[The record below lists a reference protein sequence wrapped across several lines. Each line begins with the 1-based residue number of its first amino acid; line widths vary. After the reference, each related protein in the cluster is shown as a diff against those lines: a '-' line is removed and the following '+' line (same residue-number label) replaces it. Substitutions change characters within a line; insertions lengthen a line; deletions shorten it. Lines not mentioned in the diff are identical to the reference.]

1 VPLGILSAWEPL
13 GGIFCAN
20 LPIIYR
26 AVVNMLRNVKDSVS
40 GQRSQTRNPGSKP
53 YVDSQQSHRRWQTL
67 YNERGRQ
74 TGYHSEASATK
85 PLGEVTE
92 LQSISMNG
100 IQVRH
105 YFEQEIYHEGDEV
118 PLRPISNE
126 TL

>member
-1 VPLGILSAWEPL
+1 LGILSAWEPL

-26 AVVNMLRNVKDSVS
+26 AVVNMLRKVKGSVS

-53 YVDSQQSHRRWQTL
+53 YVDSEQSHRCWQTL
-67 YNERGRQ
+67 YNDSGRQ

-85 PLGEVTE
+85 PHGEVTE
-92 LQSISMNG
+92 LQSIRMNG
-100 IQVRH
+100 IQVNQ
-105 YFEQEIYHEGDEV
+105 YFEQEVYHDGDEA
-118 PLRPISNE
+118 PLRPVSKE